1 MVLVIYTKREN
12 VFVELSPLAGYVVAG
27 AQGINAR
34 FKSIVDEVSTTVRQ
48 MTVGIRI
55 PDAPVKGIAS
65 EGVLAGKL
73 TVICSSTAVVILCAS
88 LQVRL
93 GAHAITPGISAGSQ
107 LVEDVFELILVIAV
121 LGKEGEVE
129 HCSESHVIII
139 LVVNRVTKIVRFV
152 ICRIIDAIEV
162 VLHVLV
168 GAVFVGIVQSSEH
181 AECSS
186 AEHPALVQAGRQFQ
200 VAQRLLVLDEPIIIE
215 SVAQERSSIIAHR
228 FSVGIELW
236 IQVSMDASIQASQSI
251 VETQEICSGTFRV
264 RKILKGRRCIPVSA
278 HGDVETVFCRNL
290 LGVDDDETARV
301 VCGIFSRWRLHDGK
315 VVNLRT
321 WDDIE

>member
-1 MVLVIYTKREN
+1 MQVWLKVAKLEVVLVIYTKREN

-55 PDAPVKGIAS
+55 PDTPVKGIAS

-73 TVICSSTAVVILCAS
+73 T
-88 LQVRL
+88 
-93 GAHAITPGISAGSQ
+93 GISAGSQ

-228 FSVGIELW
+228 FSVGIELT
-236 IQVSMDASIQASQSI
+236 MMKPP
-251 VETQEICSGTFRV
+251 E
-264 RKILKGRRCIPVSA
+264 
-278 HGDVETVFCRNL
+278 
-290 LGVDDDETARV
+290 
-301 VCGIFSRWRLHDGK
+301 
-315 VVNLRT
+315 
-321 WDDIE
+321 

>member
-1 MVLVIYTKREN
+1 MVLVIYTKRED

-55 PDAPVKGIAS
+55 PDTPVKGIAS

-93 GAHAITPGISAGSQ
+93 GAHAFTPGISAGSQ
-107 LVEDVFELILVIAV
+107 LVEDVLELILVVAV

-129 HCSESHVIII
+129 HRSESHVIII
-139 LVVNRVTKIVRFV
+139 LVVNRVTKIVRLV
-152 ICRIIDAIEV
+152 VSRIIDAIEV

-168 GAVFVGIVQSSEH
+168 GAVFVGIVQGGEH

-186 AEHPALVQAGRQFQ
+186 AEHPALVEADRQFQ

-215 SVAQERSSIIAHR
+215 SVA
-228 FSVGIELW
+228 
-236 IQVSMDASIQASQSI
+236 
-251 VETQEICSGTFRV
+251 
-264 RKILKGRRCIPVSA
+264 
-278 HGDVETVFCRNL
+278 
-290 LGVDDDETARV
+290 
-301 VCGIFSRWRLHDGK
+301 
-315 VVNLRT
+315 
-321 WDDIE
+321 

>member
-107 LVEDVFELILVIAV
+107 LVEDILELILVIAV

-129 HCSESHVIII
+129 HCSESHIIII
-139 LVVNRVTKIVRFV
+139 LVVNRVTKIVRLV
-152 ICRIIDAIEV
+152 VSRIIDAIEV

-168 GAVFVGIVQSSEH
+168 GAVFVGIVQGSEH

-186 AEHPALVQAGRQFQ
+186 AEHPALVQAGCQFQ
-200 VAQRLLVLDEPIIIE
+200 VAQRLLVLDEPIIVE
-215 SVAQERSSIIAHR
+215 SISQKRSSIIAHR

-236 IQVSMDASIQASQSI
+236 IELGIDASVQISHSA
-251 VETQEICSGTFRV
+251 VESE
-264 RKILKGRRCIPVSA
+264 KIRS
-278 HGDVETVFCRNL
+278 
-290 LGVDDDETARV
+290 
-301 VCGIFSRWRLHDGK
+301 
-315 VVNLRT
+315 
-321 WDDIE
+321 

>member
-12 VFVELSPLAGYVVAG
+12 VFVELSPLARYVVAG

-55 PDAPVKGIAS
+55 PDTPVKGIAS

-107 LVEDVFELILVIAV
+107 LVEDVLELILVVAV

-139 LVVNRVTKIVRFV
+139 LVVNRVTKIVRLV
-152 ICRIIDAIEV
+152 VSRIIDAIEV

-168 GAVFVGIVQSSEH
+168 GAVFVGIVQGGEH

-186 AEHPALVQAGRQFQ
+186 AEHPALVQTGCQFQ
-200 VAQRLLVLDEPIIIE
+200 VAQRLFVLDEPIIIKP
-215 SVAQERSSIIAHR
+215 VAQERSSIIAHR
-228 FSVGIELW
+228 FSVGIELR
-236 IQVSMDASIQASQSI
+236 IQVSMDAPIQVSQAI
-251 VETQEICSGTFRV
+251 VEPKKIGSGTF
-264 RKILKGRRCIPVSA
+264 
-278 HGDVETVFCRNL
+278 
-290 LGVDDDETARV
+290 
-301 VCGIFSRWRLHDGK
+301 
-315 VVNLRT
+315 
-321 WDDIE
+321 